1 MHPIELTGRVDTPNK
16 NLTLGLNAPYIIQK
30 KKVIEGTNLAL
41 SVDNRT
47 KMTTLNLSTKLDNK
61 NGDIILLLNGLAAT
75 TALTQTLNGCM
86 TAKKTSLAKSAC
98 PPCCDD
104 KKTPSNWKRHQHK
117 PIEIRGQRHSLGH

>member
-61 NGDIILLLNGLAAT
+61 NGDIILLLNGLAANDRLDT
-75 TALTQTLNGCM
+75 DVEWVYDR
-86 TAKKTSLAKSAC
+86 KKTSLAKSAC

-104 KKTPSNWKRHQHK
+104 KKTPSNWK
-117 PIEIRGQRHSLGH
+117 PTST